1 MEHLSEQEFE
11 PEFTQVGEQLST
23 ELVEPGLSEEQMNS
37 SSGDVLIQDW
47 DIGKLIHSNVKLNNL
62 NRVGGSQ
69 VYGILTQLLTSST
82 FVVEMSYLQ
91 SVLLLRVRSRVAQPY
106 FCCSNEPLPNYIT
119 V

>member
-47 DIGKLIHSNVKLNNL
+47 DIGI
-62 NRVGGSQ
+62 
-69 VYGILTQLLTSST
+69 
-82 FVVEMSYLQ
+82 
-91 SVLLLRVRSRVAQPY
+91 
-106 FCCSNEPLPNYIT
+106 
-119 V
+119 